1 MQNVQSYL
9 FPGDVGRKYGH
20 NKHEARQKA
29 SQLLI
34 DAYLDSKAKMFNF
47 FLLSFI
53 NVSYL
58 NI

>member
-1 MQNVQSYL
+1 MQNVQSYS

-34 DAYLDSKAKMFNF
+34 DAYLDNKAKMFNLF
-47 FLLSFI
+47 FYHL
-53 NVSYL
+53 
-58 NI
+58 